1 MEIFGVHS
9 ISLKRNVIDNLERAT
24 SLLLI
29 VGYFVILRLSF
40 EELRFRESV
49 TLKPPKTDTINHMK
63 YIYSTIAILLL
74 LVSCKPKG
82 TKLAYDLKISNVSI
96 IDENGALSSNK
107 NVYLSNDSIY
117 KIEEVSTLSDDKD
130 GNIIDGSGKFLLLG
144 FWDNHTHFRGGE
156 ALIPQNEKFLEQ
168 FIKYGITTVRDAGGD
183 LTTQVQQWNEE
194 IKNKKRM
201 GPTIYTSGP
210 KLDGKNAR
218 WAGSI
223 GVNTDDEISKALD
236 SLQQLGVDYVKLY
249 DSTIARDTYLSI
261 ITQAEERGMITSG
274 HMPFTVTLDETIAA
288 GIDNIEH
295 LYYIL
300 KGCSS
305 REKEITQ
312 DIKDGKLGFWGSM
325 EQLIASYD
333 EEAAQSTF
341 EKLKSNNVYVTPT
354 LYIGDVLSY
363 MDEVNHSDDAYL
375 KTLDADFIATYEG
388 RNKGALNASPKAKQ
402 DRKEL
407 QQFFLNLVASLDKA
421 GVNLLSGSDSGAFN
435 SYTYPGPSLHG
446 ELEEM
451 VRAGISPANAIAT
464 MYQGANFL
472 HKKGYHLAAGNKA
485 DLVLL
490 NSNPLLDISATQD
503 IHLVIK
509 NGTIVHTE
517 K

>member
-1 MEIFGVHS
+1 
-9 ISLKRNVIDNLERAT
+9 
-24 SLLLI
+24 
-29 VGYFVILRLSF
+29 
-40 EELRFRESV
+40 
-49 TLKPPKTDTINHMK
+49 MK
-63 YIYSTIAILLL
+63 YIIPSITILLL
-74 LVSCKPKG
+74 LASCKPKNV
-82 TKLAYDLKISNVSI
+82 AQSFDIKISNVSI
-96 IDENGALSSNK
+96 IDEKGNLSSDK
-107 NVYLSNDSIY
+107 DVYLLNDSIY
-117 KIEEVSTLSDDKD
+117 KIENAGGLSEYK
-130 GNIIDGSGKFLLLG
+130 GGKEIDGTGKFLLPG

-183 LTTQVQQWNEE
+183 LTTQVQQWNKE
-194 IKNKKRM
+194 IKDQKRV

-218 WAGSI
+218 WTGSI

-249 DSTIARDTYLSI
+249 DSTVSRDTYLSI
-261 ITQAEERGMITSG
+261 IKQAEARGMITSG

-333 EEAAQSTF
+333 EETAQRTF

-375 KTLDADFIATYEG
+375 KTLDTAFTATYEG

-407 QQFFLNLVASLDKA
+407 QQFFLKLVAALDKA
-421 GVNLLSGSDSGAFN
+421 EVNLLSGSDSGAYN

-446 ELEEM
+446 ELQEM
-451 VRAGISPANAIAT
+451 VKAGISPASAIAT

-472 HKKGYHLAAGNKA
+472 QKEGYRLAAGNKA
-485 DLVLL
+485 DIVLL
-490 NSNPLLDISATQD
+490 NSNPLLEIRATQD

-509 NGTIVHTE
+509 DGNIVYTTN
-517 K
+517 